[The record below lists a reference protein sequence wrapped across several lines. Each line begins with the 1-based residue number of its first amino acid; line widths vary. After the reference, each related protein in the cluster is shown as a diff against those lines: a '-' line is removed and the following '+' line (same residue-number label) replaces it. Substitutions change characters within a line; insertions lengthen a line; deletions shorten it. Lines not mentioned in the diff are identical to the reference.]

1 MCVYM
6 HVHMDIQTTHI
17 YINRYIHVSS
27 IYIYI
32 HTHILCKLGTFMV
45 FYVIY
50 GPARSQV
57 GGVGVSAWGSG
68 SERDGPSRSLG
79 FS

>member
-32 HTHILCKLGTFMV
+32 YIHTSFANSGPLWSFMSFMV
-45 FYVIY
+45 RLGARLEVSGFQH
-50 GPARSQV
+50 GAQARSV
-57 GGVGVSAWGSG
+57 M
-68 SERDGPSRSLG
+68 GPPEV
-79 FS
+79 